1 MLQKK
6 KIKIFRKELDLLELK
21 KEIKYFRLW
30 MWKYVRLWQYLFN
43 NSDNYLGY
51 DIYKPGIDFAISI
64 LKKKLIFKCFLKKF
78 DVIICS
84 EVLEHL
90 EDPTIILK
98 KLNKSL
104 YTDGILLGSVPNGYV

>member
-1 MLQKK
+1 MQS
-6 KIKIFRKELDLLELK
+6 R
-21 KEIKYFRLW
+21 
-30 MWKYVRLWQYLFN
+30 
-43 NSDNYLGY
+43 
-51 DIYKPGIDFAISI
+51 I
-64 LKKKLIFKCFLKKF
+64 LKKNINFSNVFPKKKF

-104 YTDGILLGSVPNGYV
+104 YTDGILLGSVPNGYGLTEIEKFLIHKLGIYAFIKGFIIYLKKTKEPKKKFHLIMSLDIFNFLELKF